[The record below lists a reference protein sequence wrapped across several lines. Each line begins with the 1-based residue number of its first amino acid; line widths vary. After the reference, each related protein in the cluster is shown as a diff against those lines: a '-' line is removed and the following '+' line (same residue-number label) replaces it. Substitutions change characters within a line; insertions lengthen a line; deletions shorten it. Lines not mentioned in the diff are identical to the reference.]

1 MGVRLAQARHPYR
14 ADIWLNRAMMS
25 SLISLTS
32 RPYLAHQGI
41 LNYHELWYNH
51 SELDL
56 FCLMPKL
63 MPTIF
68 TINGYRFSF
77 YSSDCA
83 ERMHVH
89 VTKGGHQ
96 AKFWIEPT
104 IELFRTFGY
113 RILRRRVTETTH
125 DHRHPP
131 HPFCRVARLCRNP

>member
-1 MGVRLAQARHPYR
+1 MAAPPH
-14 ADIWLNRAMMS
+14 
-25 SLISLTS
+25 
-32 RPYLAHQGI
+32 
-41 LNYHELWYNH
+41 HELWYNH

-56 FCLMPKL
+56 FYLMPKL

-89 VTKGGHQ
+89 VTKGGNQ

-113 RILRRRVTETTH
+113 RNKQLNEIEGIIAEHVDFIRAAWL
-125 DHRHPP
+125 D
-131 HPFCRVARLCRNP
+131 FCGDE